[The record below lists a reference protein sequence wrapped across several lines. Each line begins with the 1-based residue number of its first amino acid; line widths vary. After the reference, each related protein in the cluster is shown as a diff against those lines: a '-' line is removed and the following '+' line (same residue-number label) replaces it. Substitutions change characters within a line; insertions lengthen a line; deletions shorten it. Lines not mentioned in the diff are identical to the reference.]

1 MNEEIT
7 GIDLFEEFLSGYLL
21 SRLDQIVPD
30 IWMQIEEQMHA
41 KISTSISNGGITP
54 EATSEE
60 RAAWARKVTNEL
72 KKDLEQARIREGR
85 QS

>member
-7 GIDLFEEFLSGYLL
+7 GTDLFEEFLTGYLL
-21 SRLDQIVPD
+21 SRLDQIIPD
-30 IWMQIEEQMHA
+30 IWMRIEEQIHV
-41 KISTSISNGGITP
+41 KISTSISSGEITP

-72 KKDLEQARIREGR
+72 KKDLELVRIREGR
-85 QS
+85 QA